1 MVWWSQY
8 ASCEPYEHV
17 QPISYPILSS
27 SPLFSYTTCI
37 PWSLASTTWALT
49 RRLLGL
55 VLNYFWFFLWSSEM
69 DASGCDQE
77 GMIPERVL
85 VKKVH
90 QASITPTPTALI
102 TCKQHTRRD
111 MYVIHPSIHPS
122 IYPCFQIIYNKL
134 LIRWNGEELMRWW
147 DDNLL
152 LLRCCVVEVCTYI
165 PHTLSP
171 SLTVSSLQLV
181 LSLYSTSSS
190 PLSL

>member
-17 QPISYPILSS
+17 CNQSPIHLSS
-27 SPLFSYTTCI
+27 LLIHHMHTLIPTRHHLRTHSTVTRPSSELF
-37 PWSLASTTWALT
+37 
-49 RRLLGL
+49 L
-55 VLNYFWFFLWSSEM
+55 VLLVGHLVRWM
-69 DASGCDQE
+69 VVGCDQE

-90 QASITPTPTALI
+90 QASMIPQHPQAATYLQTAHKTWSGML
-102 TCKQHTRRD
+102 
-111 MYVIHPSIHPS
+111 SIHPS
-122 IYPCFQIIYNKL
+122 MPLQIIYDKL
-134 LIRWNGEELMRWW
+134 LIRWNGEELRSWW
-147 DDNLL
+147 DDDLL

-165 PHTLSP
+165 PHTPSP
-171 SLTVSSLQLV
+171 SLTVSSLLLV